1 MNMLFYHWVMPVI
14 YIMCVLAFLLFA
26 YDKHCAV
33 YSKFRIP
40 EWVLVLVTVAMGAFG
55 SLCGMVLFNHKTS
68 KALFYILVQLA
79 LLLQIIGTVA
89 VLWFL

>member
-40 EWVLVLVTVAMGAFG
+40 EGVLVLVTVAMGAFG

-68 KALFYILVQLA
+68 KPLFYILVPLA
-79 LLLQIIGTVA
+79 LLLQILGTVA

>member
-40 EWVLVLVTVAMGAFG
+40 EWVLVLVFSFFTQSREVVEFHNITAA
-55 SLCGMVLFNHKTS
+55 C
-68 KALFYILVQLA
+68 
-79 LLLQIIGTVA
+79 
-89 VLWFL
+89 

>member
-1 MNMLFYHWVMPVI
+1 MLFYHWVMPVI

-33 YSKFRIP
+33 CSKFRIP

-68 KALFYILVQLA
+68 KPLFYILVPLA
-79 LLLQIIGTVA
+79 MLLQILGTVA

>member
-1 MNMLFYHWVMPVI
+1 MSHQQQAMPVI

-40 EWVLVLVTVAMGAFG
+40 EWM
-55 SLCGMVLFNHKTS
+55 HR
-68 KALFYILVQLA
+68 
-79 LLLQIIGTVA
+79 
-89 VLWFL
+89 